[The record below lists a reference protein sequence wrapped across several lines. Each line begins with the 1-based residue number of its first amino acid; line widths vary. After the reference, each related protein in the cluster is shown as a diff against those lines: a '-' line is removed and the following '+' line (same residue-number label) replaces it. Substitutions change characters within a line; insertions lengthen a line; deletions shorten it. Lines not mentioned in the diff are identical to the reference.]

1 MRAGKQANAPIEALQ
16 KQRRCFYWRAS
27 HTYRRFCYQW
37 YSNEALV
44 VLSVR
49 SLASSGG

>member
-1 MRAGKQANAPIEALQ
+1 MLPIEALR
-16 KQRRCFYWRAS
+16 KQRQCFYWRAIRT
-27 HTYRRFCYQW
+27 HRRFCYQW